1 MSGLSPCPAWAS
13 DLTAFVD
20 GALTPIATE
29 ETASHV
35 ASCSGCRSEV
45 AELRRL
51 REVFVAPAAS
61 SQVPDSLEQRLVAI
75 AGGHHDRELWLP
87 TGPAAALPS
96 PREHR
101 RRALALVAGITLM
114 VLGAVTGMAWSVAP
128 DVAVVDDVA
137 EQARAELRIAQ
148 ADSVFEAELSA
159 LLGAHNRGALS
170 TASTIPAAYRSTVLA
185 QGALVVSGAVVSSL
199 LSGVSR
205 AEQPFASAGSSC
217 LLLGSE
223 WHCATVKVVRG
234 GRGEIRVTVLDRDG
248 SVIVQGVAIEQ
259 IDLSQLH
266 DGDSYRLRGWSQ
278 LDGIDMLTVEAVRPT
293 GELRARWRINPG
305 LGLVG
310 SVEAFDAAGHL
321 QAMSLLSS
329 FTLTPPRTVATPTRS
344 MSNAQF
350 TLESTSGP
358 ACSGGFVCPDELMGL
373 GLRQLSADSISQPQF
388 VHAVYGDG
396 DRVISVIQQR
406 GRLDPLTRAD
416 TSTQGAAQGEA
427 DEPLVTAWQSG
438 DVVLSVTS
446 SSDDLT
452 EQAAA
457 QLPHRHVPS
466 EAWQRLR
473 VGMQHIMSGG
483 S

>member
-35 ASCSGCRSEV
+35 ASCPGCRSEV

-51 REVFVAPAAS
+51 REVFVTPAAS
-61 SQVPDSLEQRLVAI
+61 SQVPDSLEQQLVAI
-75 AGGHHDRELWLP
+75 AGGHHDRELWLS

-101 RRALALVAGITLM
+101 RRALALVAGITLV

-128 DVAVVDDVA
+128 DVALVDDVT
-137 EQARAELRIAQ
+137 EQARAELRIAR
-148 ADSVFEAELSA
+148 ADSVNEAELSA
-159 LLGAHNRGALS
+159 LLVAHNRGV
-170 TASTIPAAYRSTVLA
+170 STISSIPVAHWSTGLA
-185 QGALVVSGAVVSSL
+185 EGSLAISGAAVSSL

-205 AEQPFASAGSSC
+205 AEHPFAATGSSC
-217 LLLGSE
+217 LQRGSE
-223 WHCATVKVVRG
+223 WHCATVKVERG
-234 GRGEIRVTVLDRDG
+234 GLGEIRVTVLDRDG
-248 SVIVQGVAIEQ
+248 SVIVHCVASEQ

-266 DGDSYRLRGWSQ
+266 EGDSYRLRGWSQ
-278 LDGIDMLTVEAVRPT
+278 LNDADMLNVEAVRPT
-293 GELRARWRINPG
+293 GKLRTRWRINPG

-310 SVEAFDAAGHL
+310 SVEAFDAAGRRQEISWL
-321 QAMSLLSS
+321 RS

-358 ACSGGFVCPDELMGL
+358 ACSGGFVCPDELVGL
-373 GLRQLSADSISQPQF
+373 GLRRLSADSTSQPQF

-406 GRLDPLTRAD
+406 GRLEALAGAD
-416 TSTQGAAQGEA
+416 TSTQDAAQGEA

-473 VGMQHIMSGG
+473 AGMQQITSGG
-483 S
+483 D